1 VVEHKHNGA
10 RTTCDILVVNACV
23 LSMNASRTIYPAGAV
38 AIEGSTIVAVGP
50 EREVVPAYRGRR
62 VIDAHGAVVHP
73 GFVDGHCHVTIHLG
87 RGSVPDDP
95 GVKNGF
101 GYGDWFNHLG
111 DGDEYTQ
118 TQCAAVE
125 MLRNGYTCFL
135 EPGTALD
142 PDAVAEAAEAVGVRG
157 SVADPFLWDV
167 ADGGNQLVAPMA
179 RRAPCNRER
188 ALGLLG
194 RQLWRNKGE
203 SGRIRG
209 HVALY
214 GSGSQ
219 SEELMRAANACAD
232 EHRVVMNMH
241 HNFTPEQAE
250 RDDRRFG
257 GGHTLVTFAEKGLI
271 GRRSA
276 FVHMNVVREDELQP
290 IVDSGMSLVWQPGN
304 YMFYGIHNRFRT
316 RIPELVTRGANV
328 TFGVDAAKVWTFGD
342 LELIGYLVAR
352 QTGQYLRTEQ
362 ILEMRTVNGA
372 RALGLERM
380 IGSLEP
386 GKRADVVIR
395 SATTPEMV
403 PAVNPVQELLLG
415 GQATTVDTVLVD
427 GEIVWRDGRPTR
439 VDLDAVTA
447 AGRACARAV
456 LKRAGYTPQSTWP
469 MAT

>member
-1 VVEHKHNGA
+1 
-10 RTTCDILVVNACV
+10 
-23 LSMNASRTIYPAGAV
+23 MNARRTIYPAGAV

-50 EREVVPAYRGRR
+50 EREVTQGYRGRR
-62 VIDAHGAVVHP
+62 VIDARGAVVHP

-101 GYGDWFNHLG
+101 GYGDWFNYLG

-194 RQLWRNKGE
+194 RQLWRNKDE
-203 SGRIRG
+203 SRRIRG

-250 RDDRRFG
+250 RDDKRFG

-271 GRRSA
+271 NRRSA

-290 IVDSGMSLVWQPGN
+290 IVDSGMSLIWQPGN
-304 YMFYGIHNRFRT
+304 YMFYGIHGRFRT

-372 RALGLERM
+372 RALGLEQM

-386 GKRADVVIR
+386 GKRADLVIR
-395 SATTPEMV
+395 SITAPEMV

-415 GQATTVDTVLVD
+415 GQATTTDTVLVD

-447 AGRACARAV
+447 AGRACARSV
-456 LKRAGYTPQSTWP
+456 LKRAGYTPRSTWP
-469 MAT
+469 MAS

>member
-1 VVEHKHNGA
+1 MVERKDGEP
-10 RTTCDILVVNACV
+10 RTTCDILIVNACV
-23 LSMNASRTIYPAGAV
+23 LSMDARRTIYPAGAV
-38 AIEGSTIVAVGP
+38 AVSGPTIATVGP
-50 EREVVPAYRGRR
+50 ERDVSRGYRGRR
-62 VIDAHGAVVHP
+62 VIDARGGVVHP
-73 GFVDGHCHVTIHLG
+73 GFVDGHCHVSIHLG

-101 GYGDWFNHLG
+101 GYGDWFNHLE
-111 DGDEYTQ
+111 DGDEYVQ
-118 TQCAAVE
+118 TQCVAVE
-125 MLRNGYTCFL
+125 MLRNGYTFFL
-135 EPGTALD
+135 EPGTAFD

-167 ADGGNQLVAPMA
+167 PDGGNQLVAPMS
-179 RRAPCNRER
+179 RRAPCARER

-194 RQLWRNKGE
+194 RQLWRNKDEGR
-203 SGRIRG
+203 RIRG

-232 EHRVVMNMH
+232 ENRVVMNMH

-276 FVHMNVVREDELQP
+276 FVHMNVIRDDELQP
-290 IVDSGMSLVWQPGN
+290 ILDSGMSLVWQPGN
-304 YMFYGIHNRFRT
+304 YMFYGIHGRSRT
-316 RIPELVTRGANV
+316 RMPELIARGANV

-352 QTGQYLRTEQ
+352 QTGQYLPTEK
-362 ILEMRTVNGA
+362 ILEMRTVDGA
-372 RALGLERM
+372 RAVGLEHA

-395 SATTPEMV
+395 SQAAPETV

-447 AGRACARAV
+447 AGRACARSV
-456 LKRAGYTPQSTWP
+456 LKRAGYAPRSTWP

>member
-1 VVEHKHNGA
+1 VERKKGDG
-10 RTTCDILVVNACV
+10 RTACDIIIVNACV
-23 LSMNASRTIYPAGAV
+23 LSMDARRTIYPDGAV
-38 AIEGSTIVAVGP
+38 AITGSTIAAVGP
-50 EREVVPAYRGRR
+50 EREVTGAYRGRR
-62 VIDAHGAVVHP
+62 LLDARGAVVHP

-87 RGSVPDDP
+87 RGAVPDDP

-101 GYGDWFNHLG
+101 GYADWFNHLG
-111 DGDEYTQ
+111 DGDEFVQ

-125 MLRNGYTCFL
+125 MLRNGYTFFL
-135 EPGTALD
+135 EPGTAFE

-167 ADGGNQLVAPMA
+167 PDGGNALVAPMA
-179 RRAPCNRER
+179 HRAPCDRAG
-188 ALGLLG
+188 ALGRLG
-194 RQLWRNKGE
+194 GQLWRNKDDAR
-203 SGRIRG
+203 RIRG
-209 HVALY
+209 HVSLY

-219 SEELMRAANACAD
+219 SEELMHAANACAE

-257 GGHTLVTFAEKGLI
+257 GRHTLVAFAEKKLI
-271 GRRSA
+271 GRRST
-276 FVHMNVVREDELQP
+276 FVHMNVVREDEVQP
-290 IVDSGMSLVWQPGN
+290 ILDSGMALVWQPGN
-304 YMFYGIHNRFRT
+304 YMFYGIHART
-316 RIPELVTRGANV
+316 QTRMPELIARGTPV

-352 QTGQYLRTEQ
+352 QTGQYLSTEK
-362 ILEMRTVNGA
+362 ILEMRTIDGA
-372 RALGLERM
+372 RAVGLEDA

-395 SATTPEMV
+395 SPSAPEAV

-415 GQATTVDTVLVD
+415 AQASTVDTVLVD
-427 GEIVWRDGRPTR
+427 GEIVWRDGRSTR
-439 VDLDAVTA
+439 VDLDAVSA

-456 LKRAGYTPQSTWP
+456 LKRAGYTPRSSWP

>member
-1 VVEHKHNGA
+1 VVERKDGGP
-10 RTTCDILVVNACV
+10 RTTCDIAIVNACV
-23 LSMNASRTIYPAGAV
+23 LSMDSRRTIYPAGAV
-38 AIEGSTIVAVGP
+38 AIDGSTIIAVGP
-50 EREVVPAYRGRR
+50 ERDVTQGYRARR
-62 VIDAHGAVVHP
+62 VIDARGAVVHP

-101 GYGDWFNHLG
+101 GYADWFNHLE

-135 EPGTALD
+135 EPGTAFD

-179 RRAPCNRER
+179 RRAPCSRQR

-194 RQLWRNKGE
+194 RQLWRNKDE
-203 SGRIRG
+203 TRRIRG

-250 RDDRRFG
+250 RDDKRFG
-257 GGHTLVTFAEKGLI
+257 GGHTLVTFAEKALI
-271 GRRSA
+271 SRRSA
-276 FVHMNVVREDELQP
+276 FVHMNVVRDDELQP
-290 IVDSGMSLVWQPGN
+290 IVDSGMSLIWQPGN
-304 YMFYGIHNRFRT
+304 YMFYGIHGRFRT
-316 RIPELVTRGANV
+316 RIPELVARGANV

-372 RALGLERM
+372 RAVGLEHA

-386 GKRADVVIR
+386 GKRADLVIR
-395 SATTPEMV
+395 SAAAPETV

-415 GQATTVDTVLVD
+415 GHATTVDTVLVD
-427 GEIVWRDGRPTR
+427 GEIVWRDGRSTR

-447 AGRACARAV
+447 AGRACARCV
-456 LKRAGYTPQSTWP
+456 LKRAGYTPKSTWP